1 MKWSDPSLTAG
12 DNLDEDL
19 FLFVRNKLRGVRF
32 ASLEELAHERITVH
46 LLEQLQLLIKPR
58 QNCDTKLNTR
68 SYMLGRQCGDKFAT

>member
-1 MKWSDPSLTAG
+1 MKWSDPSLIAG

-46 LLEQLQLLIKPR
+46 LPEGSEWVLDRER
-58 QNCDTKLNTR
+58 R
-68 SYMLGRQCGDKFAT
+68 WR